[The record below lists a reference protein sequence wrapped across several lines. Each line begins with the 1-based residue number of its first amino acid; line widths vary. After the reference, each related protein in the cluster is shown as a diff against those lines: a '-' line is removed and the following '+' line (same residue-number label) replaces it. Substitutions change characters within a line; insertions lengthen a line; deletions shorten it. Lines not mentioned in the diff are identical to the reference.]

1 MPVLTLD
8 TFIAA
13 PQALCFDLARDVGV
27 HCRTASFTG
36 ERAIPP
42 GVTEGPLILGDLVI
56 FEARHL
62 GLRQRLHARIVR
74 MEAPSLFADEMVR
87 GAFASLSHTHEF
99 LPSGNGTL
107 MRDTLVW
114 RSPLGPLGR
123 MADALFLTRHLHNFL
138 ASRNAALKAL
148 AEASA

>member
-1 MPVLTLD
+1 MPILTLD

-13 PQALCFDLARDVGV
+13 PQGRCFDLARDVSV
-27 HCRTASFTG
+27 HCKTAAFTG
-36 ERAIPP
+36 ERALPP
-42 GVTEGPLILGDLVI
+42 GVTAGLLNLGDLVI

-62 GLRQRLHARIVR
+62 GVRQRLHARIVR
-74 MEAPSLFADEMVR
+74 MEAPSVFADEMIQ

-99 LPSGNGTL
+99 TPSGSGTL

-123 MADALFLTRHLHNFL
+123 LADAIFLARHLRNFL
-138 ASRNAALKAL
+138 ATRNSALKVL
-148 AEASA
+148 AEAAV